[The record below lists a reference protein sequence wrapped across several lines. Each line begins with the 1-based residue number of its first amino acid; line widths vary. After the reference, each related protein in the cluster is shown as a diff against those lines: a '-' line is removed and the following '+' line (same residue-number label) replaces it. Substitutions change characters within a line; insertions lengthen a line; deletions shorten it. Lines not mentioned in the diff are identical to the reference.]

1 MLGDLLV
8 QKTEQLPGL
17 SENGLKLSR
26 SIHAA
31 VLKGGY
37 PARKIADLLHGT
49 WLGHPL
55 HPMLTDV
62 TVGAF
67 TLATLFDVLAA
78 ARGARFAEKAADTL
92 VSAGSISA
100 VATAISGLADFSTVE
115 KPAMSSASMHALL
128 NSVNLGLYLLS
139 LRDRKNGKR
148 ARGVFFSSLALAL
161 LAASAW
167 LGGHLVYTHRVGVD
181 HSEEISGPEKWTAVL
196 PEAELPGGEP
206 KAVDVEGS
214 KVLLYRCEGTVHAI
228 NAVCSHSGG
237 PLEEGEFHD
246 FTVQC
251 PWHDSVF
258 DLRDGS
264 VVHGPAT
271 HPQPAYQTR
280 IRKGQV
286 EIRHVAS

>member
-17 SENGLKLSR
+17 SESGLKLSR
-26 SIHAA
+26 SIHSL
-31 VLKGGY
+31 VLNGGY
-37 PARKIADLLHGT
+37 PARKVADWLHGT

-55 HPMLTDV
+55 HPMLTDI

-67 TLATLFDVLAA
+67 TLATLFDVIAA

-92 VSAGSISA
+92 ISAGSLSA
-100 VATAISGLADFSTVE
+100 VATAISGIADFSTVE
-115 KPAMSSASMHALL
+115 KPAMSSATMHALL
-128 NSVNLGLYLLS
+128 NSVNLGLYLIS
-139 LRDRKNGKR
+139 LRDRRNGKR

-167 LGGHLVYTHRVGVD
+167 LGGHLVYAHRVGVD
-181 HSEEISGPEKWTAVL
+181 RSQEISGPEKWTAVL
-196 PEAELPGGEP
+196 PETELPEGQP
-206 KAVDVEGS
+206 KAVEVEGA

-228 NAVCSHSGG
+228 NAVCSHAGG
-237 PLEEGEFHD
+237 PLEEGAFRD
-246 FTVQC
+246 CTVQC

-258 DLRDGS
+258 NLRDGS
-264 VVHGPAT
+264 IVHGPAT
-271 HPQPAYQTR
+271 HPQPAFLTR

-286 EIRHVAS
+286 EIRFAGS